1 MKPLKRFYNLLELDK
16 KDVYQFF
23 LRNPLR
29 VISLSLPLG
38 IQAITNFIQSGRASA
53 SWIVLIVLVVFGVA
67 CWCVSLMQLRIMEN
81 LQQKIFIRSSFEFA
95 VRLPKIKEEY
105 YNTYP
110 PELANRFFD
119 TLMIQ
124 KEQLNC

>member
-1 MKPLKRFYNLLELDK
+1 
-16 KDVYQFF
+16 
-23 LRNPLR
+23 
-29 VISLSLPLG
+29 
-38 IQAITNFIQSGRASA
+38 
-53 SWIVLIVLVVFGVA
+53 
-67 CWCVSLMQLRIMEN
+67 MQLRIMEN

-95 VRLPKIKEEY
+95 VRLPKIKFEEY

-124 KEQLNC
+124 KEQLLIDFQQLYYKLFWNHTIVFVP

>member
-1 MKPLKRFYNLLELDK
+1 
-16 KDVYQFF
+16 
-23 LRNPLR
+23 
-29 VISLSLPLG
+29 
-38 IQAITNFIQSGRASA
+38 
-53 SWIVLIVLVVFGVA
+53 
-67 CWCVSLMQLRIMEN
+67 MQLRIMEN
-81 LQQKIFIRSSFEFA
+81 LQKKYLFDPPEFA
-95 VRLPKIKEEY
+95 VRLPKIKVEEY

>member
-1 MKPLKRFYNLLELDK
+1 
-16 KDVYQFF
+16 
-23 LRNPLR
+23 
-29 VISLSLPLG
+29 
-38 IQAITNFIQSGRASA
+38 
-53 SWIVLIVLVVFGVA
+53 
-67 CWCVSLMQLRIMEN
+67 MQLRIMEN
-81 LQQKIFIRSSFEFA
+81 LQQKKIFIRLSLRFDS
-95 VRLPKIKEEY
+95 KIKVEEY

>member
-1 MKPLKRFYNLLELDK
+1 VLLDCFNCFGRF
-16 KDVYQFF
+16 
-23 LRNPLR
+23 
-29 VISLSLPLG
+29 G
-38 IQAITNFIQSGRASA
+38 
-53 SWIVLIVLVVFGVA
+53 VLVGVL
-67 CWCVSLMQLRIMEN
+67 SLMQLRIMEN

-95 VRLPKIKEEY
+95 VRLPKIKVEEY